1 MSRDMENDEHNT
13 PVNADEVSQIERG
26 RREAT
31 ASLNDLA
38 RTAMGVACR
47 LVATQGILA
56 LPQADQSR
64 LRELVETYD
73 VWGDGNDPYAERD
86 FGVIY
91 EARGIGWTT
100 TKPADDDILERVLWK
115 IDYYDLTLKW
125 GSEAPWNSAVTARV
139 LTIMLGSEY

>member
-1 MSRDMENDEHNT
+1 MSRDMENDEQNT
-13 PVNADEVSQIERG
+13 PVNADEVGEIERG

-31 ASLNDLA
+31 AALNDLA

-73 VWGDGNDPYAERD
+73 VWGDDNDPYAERD

-91 EARGIGWTT
+91 KARGIGWTT

>member
-1 MSRDMENDEHNT
+1 MSRDMENDEQNI
-13 PVNADEVSQIERG
+13 PANADEVSQIEKERC
-26 RREAT
+26 EAT
-31 ASLNDLA
+31 AALNDLA

-47 LVATQGILA
+47 LVATQGIRD
-56 LPQADQSR
+56 LPQADQSQ

-73 VWGDGNDPYAERD
+73 VWGDGNDPYSERD

-100 TKPADDDILERVLWK
+100 AKPADDDIMERVLWK

-125 GSEAPWNSAVTARV
+125 GSKAPWNSAVTSRV
-139 LTIMLGSEY
+139 LTIMLGNEY